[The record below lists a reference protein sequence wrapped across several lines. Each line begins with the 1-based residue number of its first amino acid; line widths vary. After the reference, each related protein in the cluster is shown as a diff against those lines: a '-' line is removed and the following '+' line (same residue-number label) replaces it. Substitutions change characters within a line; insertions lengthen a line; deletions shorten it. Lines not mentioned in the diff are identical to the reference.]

1 MWLSSLL
8 GASWSE
14 LVDRLERRDALA
26 GWQRTEPVLLAASR
40 LDDLPALTALG
51 AEPRRSD
58 AVIGALVR
66 LAAVDNGDDA
76 DAALVLLHLLRP
88 GLTVLRS
95 RLVSAGVA
103 DAEALVVGQAMI
115 QVRSFPWRRR
125 TRAHAA
131 NIVRDTGK
139 FLAREFAPA
148 WDGREVPVDP
158 LHYEFDVPDGVAG
171 SAEPDEQV
179 LARLLAWA
187 EHSGVVDAD
196 ALQVLLDYAVHRCRG
211 GSAHARVAAVHGV
224 SVRTCKRRCATTLAA
239 LRSAA
244 PDFVAA

>member
-1 MWLSSLL
+1 MWLSTLL

-14 LVDRLERRDALA
+14 LVDRLERRDALGA
-26 GWQRTEPVLLAASR
+26 WQRAEPALLAAGR
-40 LDDLPALTALG
+40 LDDLPVLTALG
-51 AEPRRSD
+51 TEPRRSD

-66 LAAVDNGDDA
+66 LSAVDNGDDI

-88 GLTVLRS
+88 GLTVLRA

-103 DAEALVVGQAMI
+103 DADALVVGQAMI
-115 QVRSFPWRRR
+115 QVRSFPWARR

-139 FLAREFAPA
+139 VLAREFAPA
-148 WDGREVPVDP
+148 WGDREVPVDP
-158 LHYEFDVPDGVAG
+158 LHYEFDVPDEAAG
-171 SAEPDEQV
+171 STEPDEQA

-196 ALQVLLDYAVHRCRG
+196 ALQVLV
-211 GSAHARVAAVHGV
+211 
-224 SVRTCKRRCATTLAA
+224 
-239 LRSAA
+239 
-244 PDFVAA
+244 